1 MYLGDIS
8 ENSVH
13 MNKTCFL
20 ARYTILIF
28 AGLCLGACTT
38 IKVHPIDAA
47 SNPAG
52 VVKIL
57 NNPESGAE
65 DLQIVIERAFQ
76 RHGFGTQIAD
86 PATLTTSPVN
96 PKDYILTYSSSR
108 KWDFAFYLGRADVY
122 LKRGSKMVG
131 EASYDQAG
139 GFNVGKWGSTESKM
153 GPILDKMLAGYR

>member
-1 MYLGDIS
+1 MSIICL
-8 ENSVH
+8 
-13 MNKTCFL
+13 L
-20 ARYTILIF
+20 ARKSILIF

-96 PKDYILTYSSSR
+96 PNDYILTYSSSR
-108 KWDFAFYLGRADVY
+108 KWDFAFYLTKLHLRCR
-122 LKRGSKMVG
+122 LERNK
-131 EASYDQAG
+131 
-139 GFNVGKWGSTESKM
+139 GK
-153 GPILDKMLAGYR
+153 PP

>member
-1 MYLGDIS
+1 
-8 ENSVH
+8 
-13 MNKTCFL
+13 
-20 ARYTILIF
+20 
-28 AGLCLGACTT
+28 
-38 IKVHPIDAA
+38 
-47 SNPAG
+47 
-52 VVKIL
+52 
-57 NNPESGAE
+57 
-65 DLQIVIERAFQ
+65 
-76 RHGFGTQIAD
+76 
-86 PATLTTSPVN
+86 LTTSPVN

>member
-1 MYLGDIS
+1 
-8 ENSVH
+8 
-13 MNKTCFL
+13 
-20 ARYTILIF
+20 
-28 AGLCLGACTT
+28 
-38 IKVHPIDAA
+38 
-47 SNPAG
+47 
-52 VVKIL
+52 
-57 NNPESGAE
+57 
-65 DLQIVIERAFQ
+65 VIERAFQ